1 MVTSQCKTGS
11 VSNSYQAGKFL
22 IEKGAVLATD
32 MTRETILAKLN
43 YLLNKN
49 FSVEKIKLLMMINL
63 KGELTEQ

>member
-1 MVTSQCKTGS
+1 VVTSQCKTGS
-11 VSNSYQAGKFL
+11 VSNSYLAGKFL